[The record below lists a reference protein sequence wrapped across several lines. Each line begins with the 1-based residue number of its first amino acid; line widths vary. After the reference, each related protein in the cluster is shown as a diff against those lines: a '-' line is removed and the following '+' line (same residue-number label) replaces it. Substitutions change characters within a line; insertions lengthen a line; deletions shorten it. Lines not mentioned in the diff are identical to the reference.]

1 MTGTEETTEG
11 AAPQPSA
18 EATKPT
24 SPTGNKPKKTK
35 GRPADSPDVRHS
47 ETLSYI
53 LRHGAIKEKLEI
65 GADGFIRLD
74 ELLKRPKMKNNTIKD
89 IKRVVAENEKQRF
102 TIIEQEEAD
111 GTMIRYIWANQA
123 AHHGATKR
131 SKKSH
136 TLPAKMKR
144 RKTMEMDTES
154 DMEMSSGSETGIAK
168 EEDEDGPSRVT
179 SSNLYPYEG
188 IYKDAADKQQ
198 IQSMSELDREAI
210 LGDRQDE
217 IQKIRDRENIK
228 NMVRAKDEASGK
240 DIVQEIKQRRQ
251 AKEKRPKLNDADSA
265 EQRRKRNNLDCESED
280 GEIDINEE
288 QAMARG
294 QRANKKFEENA
305 TLNDIRS
312 VMLTRQRAAELCS
325 TKFFEDYAK
334 GMWVRVSVGFS
345 KDDPKREAKYR
356 VGEIRNV
363 IQHRKYYEVEG
374 QATKV
379 ALVVVLAK
387 DEKTVLLDVV
397 SNSSIQENE
406 WMFVVGECKKH
417 SIRLPTKKEISRK
430 MKLIEKHQDWV
441 KEESDITA
449 QVRAKKEMRAQ
460 GRGPTTLTVSE
471 RLRLES
477 ERDQAAALGNMELL
491 GQLNRQLE
499 QASGSFVK
507 TDSVMSE
514 LNERNRKANREE
526 IRRAELRGVK
536 INPKLTYEAR
546 SSTPSQGP
554 NLSAAGT
561 PSSSAASLAIHNSA
575 AKEKAQL
582 TKFEEMVASQVHV
595 DIDIGDF

>member
-1 MTGTEETTEG
+1 GG
-11 AAPQPSA
+11 DSSHADPNPS
-18 EATKPT
+18 
-24 SPTGNKPKKTK
+24 N
-35 GRPADSPDVRHS
+35 S
-47 ETLSYI
+47 E
-53 LRHGAIKEKLEI
+53 
-65 GADGFIRLD
+65 
-74 ELLKRPKMKNNTIKD
+74 
-89 IKRVVAENEKQRF
+89 
-102 TIIEQEEAD
+102 
-111 GTMIRYIWANQA
+111 A
-123 AHHGATKR
+123 AHH
-131 SKKSH
+131 
-136 TLPAKMKR
+136 
-144 RKTMEMDTES
+144 
-154 DMEMSSGSETGIAK
+154 
-168 EEDEDGPSRVT
+168 EDEDGPSRVT

-240 DIVQEIKQRRQ
+240 RYSARDKSRIGVTSEKAQKLDELKQRRQ

-280 GEIDINEE
+280 E
-288 QAMARG
+288 
-294 QRANKKFEENA
+294 FEENA

-526 IRRAELRGVK
+526 IRRAELVANDLRRQQMKALESGAAVKIDPSARVK

>member
-1 MTGTEETTEG
+1 M
-11 AAPQPSA
+11 S
-18 EATKPT
+18 
-24 SPTGNKPKKTK
+24 
-35 GRPADSPDVRHS
+35 D
-47 ETLSYI
+47 
-53 LRHGAIKEKLEI
+53 
-65 GADGFIRLD
+65 LD
-74 ELLKRPKMKNNTIKD
+74 NELLALAGGD
-89 IKRVVAENEKQRF
+89 SSH
-102 TIIEQEEAD
+102 AD
-111 GTMIRYIWANQA
+111 PNPSNSEA

-240 DIVQEIKQRRQ
+240 RYSARDKSRIGVTSEKAQKLDELKQRRQ

-294 QRANKKFEENA
+294 QRANKIFEENA

-397 SNSSIQENE
+397 SNSSIQE
-406 WMFVVGECKKH
+406 
-417 SIRLPTKKEISRK
+417 
-430 MKLIEKHQDWV
+430 
-441 KEESDITA
+441 SDITA

-526 IRRAELRGVK
+526 IRRAELVANDLRRQQMKALESGAAVKIDPSARVK

>member
-1 MTGTEETTEG
+1 
-11 AAPQPSA
+11 
-18 EATKPT
+18 
-24 SPTGNKPKKTK
+24 
-35 GRPADSPDVRHS
+35 
-47 ETLSYI
+47 
-53 LRHGAIKEKLEI
+53 
-65 GADGFIRLD
+65 
-74 ELLKRPKMKNNTIKD
+74 
-89 IKRVVAENEKQRF
+89 
-102 TIIEQEEAD
+102 
-111 GTMIRYIWANQA
+111 
-123 AHHGATKR
+123 
-131 SKKSH
+131 
-136 TLPAKMKR
+136 
-144 RKTMEMDTES
+144 
-154 DMEMSSGSETGIAK
+154 
-168 EEDEDGPSRVT
+168 
-179 SSNLYPYEG
+179 
-188 IYKDAADKQQ
+188 
-198 IQSMSELDREAI
+198 
-210 LGDRQDE
+210 
-217 IQKIRDRENIK
+217 
-228 NMVRAKDEASGK
+228 
-240 DIVQEIKQRRQ
+240 
-251 AKEKRPKLNDADSA
+251 
-265 EQRRKRNNLDCESED
+265 
-280 GEIDINEE
+280 
-288 QAMARG
+288 
-294 QRANKKFEENA
+294 
-305 TLNDIRS
+305 
-312 VMLTRQRAAELCS
+312 MLTRQRAAELCS

-526 IRRAELRGVK
+526 IRRAELVANDLRRQQMKALESGAAVKIDPSARVK

>member
-1 MTGTEETTEG
+1 
-11 AAPQPSA
+11 
-18 EATKPT
+18 
-24 SPTGNKPKKTK
+24 
-35 GRPADSPDVRHS
+35 
-47 ETLSYI
+47 
-53 LRHGAIKEKLEI
+53 
-65 GADGFIRLD
+65 
-74 ELLKRPKMKNNTIKD
+74 
-89 IKRVVAENEKQRF
+89 
-102 TIIEQEEAD
+102 
-111 GTMIRYIWANQA
+111 
-123 AHHGATKR
+123 
-131 SKKSH
+131 
-136 TLPAKMKR
+136 
-144 RKTMEMDTES
+144 
-154 DMEMSSGSETGIAK
+154 MEMSSGSETGIAK

-240 DIVQEIKQRRQ
+240 RYSARDKSRIGVTSEKAQKLDELKQRRQ

-526 IRRAELRGVK
+526 IRRAELVANDLRRQQMKALESGAAVKIDPSAGVK

>member
-1 MTGTEETTEG
+1 
-11 AAPQPSA
+11 
-18 EATKPT
+18 
-24 SPTGNKPKKTK
+24 
-35 GRPADSPDVRHS
+35 
-47 ETLSYI
+47 
-53 LRHGAIKEKLEI
+53 
-65 GADGFIRLD
+65 
-74 ELLKRPKMKNNTIKD
+74 
-89 IKRVVAENEKQRF
+89 
-102 TIIEQEEAD
+102 
-111 GTMIRYIWANQA
+111 
-123 AHHGATKR
+123 
-131 SKKSH
+131 
-136 TLPAKMKR
+136 
-144 RKTMEMDTES
+144 
-154 DMEMSSGSETGIAK
+154 
-168 EEDEDGPSRVT
+168 
-179 SSNLYPYEG
+179 
-188 IYKDAADKQQ
+188 
-198 IQSMSELDREAI
+198 MSELDREAI

-240 DIVQEIKQRRQ
+240 RYSARDKSRIGVTSEKAQKLDELKQRRQ

-294 QRANKKFEENA
+294 QRANKIFEENA

-526 IRRAELRGVK
+526 IRRAELVANDLRRQQMKALESGAAVKIDPSARVK

>member
-1 MTGTEETTEG
+1 M
-11 AAPQPSA
+11 S
-18 EATKPT
+18 
-24 SPTGNKPKKTK
+24 
-35 GRPADSPDVRHS
+35 D
-47 ETLSYI
+47 
-53 LRHGAIKEKLEI
+53 
-65 GADGFIRLD
+65 LD
-74 ELLKRPKMKNNTIKD
+74 NELLALAGGD
-89 IKRVVAENEKQRF
+89 SSH
-102 TIIEQEEAD
+102 AD
-111 GTMIRYIWANQA
+111 PNPSNSEA

-240 DIVQEIKQRRQ
+240 RYSARDKSRIGVTSEKAQKLDELKQRRQ

-526 IRRAELRGVK
+526 IRRAELVANDLRRQQMKALESGAAVKIDPSARVK